1 MRTLILLAPLL
12 LAIPAAAQQA
22 APGGQSPS
30 DQRAVRSA
38 LPVPS
43 LPENSPPSAYLRAAQ
58 GALATGHTGEAQ
70 EALEQAQTR
79 LLDRSV
85 PLGQTNT
92 PSGNPAV
99 SQIDQ
104 ALQALR
110 AHDRATCMHWIETAM
125 ATVTAQGM

>member
-1 MRTLILLAPLL
+1 MRTPILLASLL
-12 LAIPAAAQQA
+12 LAVPAAAQ
-22 APGGQSPS
+22 PVTPD
-30 DQRAVRSA
+30 DQPRAVRSA
-38 LPVPS
+38 LPAPA

-58 GALATGHTGEAQ
+58 GALAAGRTGEAQ

-85 PLGQTNT
+85 PLGQTHT
-92 PSGNPAV
+92 LSDNPAV

-104 ALQALR
+104 ALRALA

-125 ATVTAQGM
+125 GTVTAQGL

>member
-1 MRTLILLAPLL
+1 MRSLILLAPLL
-12 LAIPAAAQQA
+12 LAVPAVAQQA
-22 APGGQSPS
+22 APADQSPN
-30 DQRAVRSA
+30 DQRYVRSA
-38 LPVPS
+38 LPGPS

-58 GALATGHTGEAQ
+58 GALAAGRAGEAQ
-70 EALEQAQTR
+70 QALEQAQTR

-85 PLGQTNT
+85 PLGQTDT
-92 PSGNPAV
+92 PSSNPAI

-110 AHDRATCMHWIETAM
+110 AHDRTTCMHWIETAM